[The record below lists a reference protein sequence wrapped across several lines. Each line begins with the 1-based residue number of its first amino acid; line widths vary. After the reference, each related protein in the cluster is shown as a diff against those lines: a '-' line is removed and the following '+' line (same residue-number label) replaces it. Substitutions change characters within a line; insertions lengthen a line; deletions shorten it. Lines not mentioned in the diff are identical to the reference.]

1 MIPYIL
7 YTALVLTASF
17 VFYKLLLQKETFF
30 YLNRYVLLICMM
42 LAFMLP
48 LLPVPQQWSFRKDT
62 TTVTISHN
70 TPDVYTNN
78 TTPSIQ
84 QNTYA
89 PAEPAQEK
97 QTITLQQIKTWIIYL
112 YWFGVIVFG
121 LNFLMQA
128 IILLY
133 KAYSNPIIKDGKFR
147 IVETSDD
154 KAPCSFGN
162 NIFINP
168 AKYDWETYNQ
178 ILLHE
183 KIHIEQKHTLDLLL
197 AEIVL
202 IFQWF
207 NPFAWLWR
215 KELENNLEFLTD
227 NKLLQQTAVEKASYQ
242 MSLLK
247 VAAPYFPLALTTNY
261 NQSLLKK
268 RLLMMNTKKSNVHT
282 LWKYFFLLP
291 FMILFVCLFNE
302 PVAISQTNEEQKTA
316 KSKNGEEHHGIKTE
330 GNWFATIKGD
340 KINIQFRNDDDENS
354 YNSNTFLLS
363 EFKDLPR
370 DKTGTFTLTREAGS
384 MEFTGKFEGDKGMGT
399 YKFTPDKNYSAD
411 MKKENINLSS
421 DEDMMVF
428 FFVNIKRSYVQM
440 LKQNGYTNLDK
451 DDLIPLAALDIN
463 EAYIKSIKEA
473 GFSDISPE
481 DLIPFRSLGVDKA
494 YIEEIRK
501 AGYPNI
507 SPDKIIT
514 FKAQGINGKY
524 IADFRS
530 SIKKE
535 SDKENENNNVNDSN
549 SKNKNNEKNKD
560 EYKNEHKNDD
570 EDGEADEDA
579 MISYKALNITNEYVQ
594 SLKNAGY
601 DNLSTNNIISMKSLG
616 VTADYIKGFRDAGY
630 TNIPADELISLKAQ
644 NITPAQIKEYKSLGV
659 GDADVDEVVS
669 AVATG
674 TTPALIKEY
683 QSLGFKNL
691 RLDDIISAKSTGT
704 TPALIKEYRSLGFGN
719 LSLEDII
726 SAKATGTTPGLIKE
740 YRSLGFENLD
750 LGDIVSAVAT
760 GTTPSFITSMKQ
772 KGHNMKSLEKYVALK
787 SVLQ

>member
-7 YTALVLTASF
+7 YTALLLTTCFS
-17 VFYKLLLQKETFF
+17 FYKLLLQKETFF
-30 YLNRYVLLICMM
+30 HLNRFVLLLCMT
-42 LAFMLP
+42 LAFILP
-48 LLPVPQQWSFRKDT
+48 LLPVPQQWSFRKNT
-62 TTVTISHN
+62 TAVIVSQESKS
-70 TPDVYTNN
+70 YTNN
-78 TTPSIQ
+78 TTPSIE
-84 QNTYA
+84 QNTYS
-89 PAEPAQEK
+89 PVESSEEK
-97 QTITLQQIKTWIIYL
+97 QILTLQQLKAWIIYL
-112 YWFGVIVFG
+112 YWFGVIVFV

-128 IILLY
+128 IILFY
-133 KAYSNPIIKDGKFR
+133 KAYSNPVIEDGKFR

-215 KELENNLEFLTD
+215 KEIENNLEFLTD
-227 NKLLQQTAVEKASYQ
+227 DKLLQQPSVEKSSYQ

-282 LWKYFFLLP
+282 IWKYFFLLP
-291 FMILFVCLFNE
+291 VMVLFVCLFNE
-302 PVAISQTNEEQKTA
+302 PVAISQTNDEQKTS
-316 KSKNGEEHHGIKTE
+316 KSKNNEEHHGIKTE

-340 KINIQFRNDDDENS
+340 KINIQFRNDDEENS
-354 YNSNTFLLS
+354 YNGNTFQLN

-370 DKTGTFTLTREAGS
+370 DKTGTFTLTREAGT
-384 MEFTGKFEGDKGMGT
+384 MEFIGKFEGDKGMGT

-411 MKKENINLSS
+411 MKKENINISS

-440 LKQNGYTNLDK
+440 LKQNGYTNIDK

-473 GFSDISPE
+473 GFNNISVE

-494 YIEEIRK
+494 YIDEIRK
-501 AGYPNI
+501 VGYPNI

-530 SIKKE
+530 SVKSENNK
-535 SDKENENNNVNDSN
+535 NENNNENDEN
-549 SKNKNNEKNKD
+549 NKNKNNDKNKD
-560 EYKNEHKNDD
+560 EYKNKNKDD
-570 EDGEADEDA
+570 NEDNEDA
-579 MISYKALNITNEYVQ
+579 MISYKALNITPDYVQ

-601 DNLSTNNIISMKSLG
+601 DNLSTDNIISMKSLG
-616 VTADYIKGFRDAGY
+616 VTADYIKGFHDAGY
-630 TNIPADELISLKAQ
+630 TNIPADQLISLKAQ

-659 GDADVDEVVS
+659 GNADVDDVVS

-691 RLDDIISAKSTGT
+691 RLEDIISAKSTGT
-704 TPALIKEYRSLGFGN
+704 TPALIKEYRLLGFEN
-719 LSLEDII
+719 LSLDDIV
-726 SAKATGTTPGLIKE
+726 SAKATGTTPALIKE

-750 LGDIVSAVAT
+750 LDDIVSAVAT

-772 KGHNMKSLEKYVALK
+772 KGHNMKSLDKYVALK